1 MNNRKYYIA
10 KEKGPEGP
18 RGFSINLPKGGIQAY
33 AKGSKRPRGF
43 LVSHQKGES
52 RLEGAKEPRGFLI
65 NHLFQK
71 YSRGIT

>member
-1 MNNRKYYIA
+1 MAIYINTVLKMNNRQYCKA

-33 AKGSKRPRGF
+33 AKGSKRPHGF

-52 RLEGAKEPRGFLI
+52 KTYAKRGQRATWGF
-65 NHLFQK
+65 
-71 YSRGIT
+71 